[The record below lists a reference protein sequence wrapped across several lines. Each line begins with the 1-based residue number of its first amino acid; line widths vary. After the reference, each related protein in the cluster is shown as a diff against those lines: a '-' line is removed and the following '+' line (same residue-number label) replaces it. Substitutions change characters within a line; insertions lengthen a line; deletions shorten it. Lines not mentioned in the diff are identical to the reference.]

1 MISESCCS
9 YFSSLLT
16 KLMIVNWPWQQSVRW
31 KTQSVQLKLQLYL
44 KTDATTPNNVASLYT
59 GLKVWPGVS
68 NFAQQLPT
76 TCNRVCKRT
85 QYVTFLIQQ
94 CLELLANNVASVCT
108 LLKNT
113 EFKSCS
119 YIYYTFCI
127 SHLRKHFLFSRSQLS
142 LPCVLGL
149 FYETAFPPF
158 WILHYLL
165 TGGFVWRYCHDPWDV
180 CLWLERC

>member
-1 MISESCCS
+1 MWIDLDNSPYGKRPE
-9 YFSSLLT
+9 
-16 KLMIVNWPWQQSVRW
+16 
-31 KTQSVQLKLQLYL
+31 LQLYL
-44 KTDATTPNNVASLYT
+44 ITDATTPNNVASLLHGAKSLT
-59 GLKVWPGVS
+59 GGFKLCAATP
-68 NFAQQLPT
+68 NNTQQQS
-76 TCNRVCKRT
+76 CNRVCKRT

-108 LLKNT
+108 FLNNT

-180 CLWLERC
+180 C